1 MTEEARKYL
10 NTPDFD
16 LVCDIAKILAY
27 FAFIDNSITGHIE
40 KSYFKEYRKK
50 ALKALKS
57 NRQNPYLTKKLR
69 LYSKLL
75 SSPQGALYWIFR
87 KITLKSI

>member
-1 MTEEARKYL
+1 MAEEARKYL

-40 KSYFKEYRKK
+40 KRYFKEYRKK
-50 ALKALKS
+50 ALQVLKS
-57 NRQNPYLTKKLR
+57 NRQNPYLTNKLR
-69 LYSKLL
+69 LYNKLL
-75 SSPQGALYWIFR
+75 SSPLSALYWIFR

>member
-1 MTEEARKYL
+1 MAEEAREYL

-40 KSYFKEYRKK
+40 KNYFNEYRKK
-50 ALKALKS
+50 AIQALKS
-57 NRQNPYLTKKLR
+57 NRQNPYLTNKLR
-69 LYSKLL
+69 LYNKLL
-75 SSPQGALYWIFR
+75 SFPLSALYWIFR